1 MTSANLDLVRSI
13 FADWER
19 GDLSRIDWAHPEI
32 EYVLADGPDP
42 GSWKGVSAMAD
53 ATFKRL
59 SAWEGYRFEVE
70 DCRGL
75 DHDRVLVLTRRRGRG
90 KTSGIEVGQFGTK
103 GAWLFHVL
111 DGRVTRLVGYFDR
124 DRALAELGLKE

>member
-1 MTSANLDLVRSI
+1 MSENLDLVRSI
-13 FADWER
+13 YAEWQR
-19 GDLSRIDWAHPEI
+19 GDFDKIEWADPEI

-75 DHDRVLVLTRRRGRG
+75 DHHRVLVLTRRRGRG

-103 GAWLFHVL
+103 GAWLVHVL